1 MDVSQQPNDLN
12 KLIVW
17 TDNGQANQRFTF
29 KNAGNGRWAMFSA
42 KNGLAVEIPSGN
54 NGTRVH
60 CSQPNKQDN
69 ELWQIIPVN
78 KQNFQGHNAVSFKAF
93 SGHQLDVNGGKAEQG
108 AQVIIWDAHGNDNQI
123 WIVQECQ
130 FQPNENKLYKIMSGL
145 GHNLV
150 LDVSQQPN
158 DLNKLIVWTDNGQ
171 ANQRFTFKNAGNGR
185 WAMFSAKNGL
195 AVEIPSGNNGTRVH
209 CSQPNKQDNEL
220 WQIIPVNKQN
230 FQGHNAVSF
239 KAFSGHQLDVN
250 GGKAEQGAQVII
262 WDAHGNDNQIWILQ
276 ETQ

>member
-29 KNAGNGRWAMFSA
+29 KNAGNGRWGMFSA
-42 KNGLAVEIPSGN
+42 KNGLTVEIPSGN

-78 KQNFQGHNAVSFKAF
+78 KQNFQG
-93 SGHQLDVNGGKAEQG
+93 
-108 AQVIIWDAHGNDNQI
+108 
-123 WIVQECQ
+123 
-130 FQPNENKLYKIMSGL
+130 Y
-145 GHNLV
+145 
-150 LDVSQQPN
+150 
-158 DLNKLIVWTDNGQ
+158 
-171 ANQRFTFKNAGNGR
+171 
-185 WAMFSAKNGL
+185 
-195 AVEIPSGNNGTRVH
+195 
-209 CSQPNKQDNEL
+209 
-220 WQIIPVNKQN
+220 
-230 FQGHNAVSF
+230 NAVSF